1 MYNNNTMSKCIFK
14 LLKGI
19 RKGELCDNK
28 TNIGSFYCKRHSKET
43 NENETKEKETN
54 ETKEKETE
62 NEQKINSPIYIITKN
77 KYGNFTFENTGL
89 IFKNINDKKIVAKEG
104 VNGKWLEL
112 NDDDIDLCIQYKLKF
127 EKINLKHNF
136 DSKKYTSNISLFD
149 KPIVFEKE
157 LQSNNDLR
165 FEDN

>member
-1 MYNNNTMSKCIFK
+1 MSNCIFK
-14 LLKGI
+14 LLKGV

-28 TNIGSFYCKRHSKET
+28 TNIGSFYCKRHS
-43 NENETKEKETN
+43 NEKYDSNREEKYDSNRE
-54 ETKEKETE
+54 EKY
-62 NEQKINSPIYIITKN
+62 EQKINSPIYIISKN

-104 VNGKWLEL
+104 INGKWIEL
-112 NDDDIDLCIQYKLKF
+112 NDEDIELCIQYKLKF
-127 EKINLKHNF
+127 ERINLKHNF
-136 DSKKYTSNISLFD
+136 DTKKYTSNISLFD